1 MYLLVEVYLRWA
13 TGITWQLTLFTLS
26 FTPEQNYIRLLIA
39 WIQLMVMLVMFL
51 VTIRAFRRVRVEPR
65 GRNVVYLI
73 CGWAALI
80 LLNALKN
87 RLDTHLYQIP
97 EFSFSLGLRLLPQAV
112 DVLFLV
118 FFTALLTVTVCT
130 IRTRIADT
138 KGTP

>member
-1 MYLLVEVYLRWA
+1 
-13 TGITWQLTLFTLS
+13 
-26 FTPEQNYIRLLIA
+26 
-39 WIQLMVMLVMFL
+39 MLVMFL

-65 GRNVVYLI
+65 GRNVVCLI
-73 CGWAALI
+73 CGWVALI

-118 FFTALLTVTVCT
+118 FFTALLIVTVCT